1 MEIISFNQATKAS
14 TIIDKIVQKQLP
26 FAISKAINDTA
37 PLVVKGLK
45 EEMVRVFDN
54 PTPYTINSVIFL
66 KRATKQDQTAKII
79 IKDFTGKGTP
89 PVKFLKPQIFGGNRN
104 AKSSEVQMRE
114 KGILKDDMYWVPGK
128 GVRLNSYGNI
138 TGAQMVKILSAIQA
152 FREVGYFANQTAESL
167 KRNKRAMK
175 NLIVIKDFNNRSK
188 LLPGVYQL
196 TKPVR
201 TKSGT
206 RYKGL
211 KPILIFIKKPTYKP
225 RFRFY
230 DVGQS
235 IFDREINERFT
246 QSMQYALSTIK

>member
-1 MEIISFNQATKAS
+1 MEIISFNQTTKAS
-14 TIIDKIVQKQLP
+14 TIIDRIIQKQLP
-26 FAISKAINDTA
+26 FALSKAINDTA

-45 EEMVRVFDN
+45 EEIVKVFDK
-54 PTPYTINSVIFL
+54 PTPYTINSVIFRQ
-66 KRATKQDQTAKII
+66 RATKQNLSAKVI

-89 PVKFLKPQIFGGNRN
+89 PIKYLAPQIFGGNRN

-114 KGILKDDMYWVPGK
+114 KGILNDNMYWVPGK

-167 KRNKRAMK
+167 KKNKSAMK

-196 TKPVR
+196 TKPVK

-211 KPILIFIKKPTYKP
+211 KPILIFIKTPNYKP
-225 RFRFY
+225 RFRFFE
-230 DVGQS
+230 VGQS
-235 IFDREINERFT
+235 IFEREIDEKFN
-246 QSMQYALSTIK
+246 QSLHYALSTIK